1 MNLLIKLA
9 VSIGCC
15 SGIFQF
21 AWADADLW
29 PESVIVVTSNQWPVS
44 NINGISI
51 NTDGVQTNIQILNLN
66 TVTKIERRL
75 SDGLPIDP
83 VQARTMVDQR
93 ITQLGRSQLD
103 TGLRAAYLPLGT
115 TMAYALD
122 RYPVIIFDR
131 EAVIY
136 GMTDLAQV
144 MNRYQQW
151 VEDQQGAAC

>member
-51 NTDGVQTNIQILNLN
+51 NTDGVQTNIQILNLD

-75 SDGLPIDP
+75 SDGLLIDP

-103 TGLRAAYLPLGT
+103 TGLRTAYLPLGT
-115 TMAYALD
+115 MMAYALD

-136 GMTDLAQV
+136 GMTDLAQA